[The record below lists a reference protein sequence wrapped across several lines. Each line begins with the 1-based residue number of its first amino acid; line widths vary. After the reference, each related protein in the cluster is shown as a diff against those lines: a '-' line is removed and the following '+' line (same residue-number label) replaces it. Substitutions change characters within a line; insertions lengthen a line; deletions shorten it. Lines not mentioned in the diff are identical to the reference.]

1 MLFPLISCFAPRQ
14 RQLSL
19 ILAVIVLIGAVL
31 SLAVYVYSDRAERIR
46 LEAEFGHRADVRN
59 ALNREVISNYN
70 SGVYVLK
77 SLFEGSESVSREEFR
92 HVASDILARYP
103 GITAL
108 EWVPRVPGSARAAVE
123 ASLSTELNR
132 PMKFTEAVP
141 NGTMATARDRG
152 EHYPILYVEPMA
164 GNERVLGY
172 DIQNAPTAPFLR
184 QARET
189 GRMVASSQFQLVQQR
204 LGIVVIWPVR
214 KVNAADPS
222 ADNFAGF
229 VQGVF
234 RVREMLETTIARSPA
249 TGLEML
255 YIDDTATD
263 PSLRVLYHTSPKAS
277 PTSEDGLAVEE
288 DYRRGLHREY
298 PIEFGGRR
306 WVVIYR
312 PTPQWLAQQNSHLAF
327 LWLLVGLLVTALVAG
342 LVKVMARRNSAI
354 QREVEERTT
363 ELNESRRHLSSLL
376 HALPGMAYRCLY
388 RDKLSV
394 VYVSEGVLNLTG
406 YRADQFTSEEIH
418 FRDLINPHDL
428 TNVRAATRQCL
439 KTGCD
444 VEVEYRIRP
453 RTGPEKWLL
462 SRGRGVYNERHE
474 LLFFEGL
481 AIDVTAR
488 KQAEVEKISMERKL
502 LESQKLES
510 LGLLAGGIA
519 HDFNN
524 LLTGMM
530 GHANLARFHAGVDP
544 EITDHLRK
552 IEGGATRAAELCQQM
567 LAYSGRGNFVIEPV
581 DLNRL
586 IRETVPLLQGS
597 LPSRSRLELRLVEE
611 ATVVMADA
619 TQLRQIA
626 MNLILN
632 AADALGATGG
642 DVIVTTGRRTF
653 GVDFLAAAHAGEG
666 LLPGPY
672 NFLEVRDTGCG
683 MSPDTMAKIFDP
695 FFTTKFTGRG
705 LGLAAV
711 LGIVRG
717 HSGALRV
724 QSELGRGSTFT
735 FILPPSREN
744 LSRRHDSVTSTPWQ
758 RSGKVLV
765 IDDEESVRNVAAALL
780 KTFGLAAVT
789 ASNGQDGIDRF
800 RENPGAFDLVLL
812 DLTMPGLDGEETLT
826 RLRAITP
833 DVRVVVVSGYSETDR
848 IGQLAAGGP
857 LLFLQKPFTRGSLE
871 QKLQE
876 ILSGQTVA
884 S

>member
-1 MLFPLISCFAPRQ
+1 MQFPSISRFAPPR
-14 RQLSL
+14 RQLFY
-19 ILAVIVLIGAVL
+19 ILAVIVLVGTGL
-31 SLAVYVYSDRAERIR
+31 SLAVFFYSARAERMRIESQFAQR
-46 LEAEFGHRADVRN
+46 TEVRN
-59 ALNREVISNYN
+59 ALTREVISHYE
-70 SGVYVLK
+70 SAVYALK

-92 HVASDILARYP
+92 RVSADILSRYP
-103 GITAL
+103 GIAAL
-108 EWVPRVPGSARAAVE
+108 EWIPRIPHNERAAIE
-123 ASLSTELNR
+123 ASLSNELKR
-132 PMKFTEAVP
+132 PVELTEAAPGGAMVR
-141 NGTMATARDRG
+141 ARDG
-152 EHYPILYVEPMA
+152 TEHYPILYVEPVT

-172 DIQNAPTAPFLR
+172 DVQNAPTASFLR
-184 QARET
+184 EARET
-189 GRMVASSQFQLVQQR
+189 GHVVASSQFQLVQKP
-204 LGIVVIWPVR
+204 LGLVVIWPVR
-214 KVNAADPS
+214 NARSQGAPK
-222 ADNFAGF
+222 DNLRGF

-234 RVREMLETTIARSPA
+234 RAREMLEATVARSPL
-249 TGLEML
+249 TSVEML
-255 YIDDTATD
+255 YVDDSATD
-263 PSLRVLYHTSPKAS
+263 PSMRLLYDSHAAAS
-277 PTSEDGLAVEE
+277 RTAQEAIAIETE
-288 DYRRGLHREY
+288 YRRGLHREY
-298 PIEFGGRR
+298 TLEFGGRR
-306 WVVIYR
+306 WIALYR
-312 PTPQWLAQQNSHLAF
+312 PTDRWLAAQNSPLAYVWF
-327 LWLLVGLLVTALVAG
+327 LAGMLVTSLVAG
-342 LVKVMARRNSAI
+342 LVMVMARRNSAI
-354 QREVEERTT
+354 QHEVGERTA

-388 RDKLSV
+388 REKLSV
-394 VYVSEGVLNLTG
+394 VYLSEGVVNLTG

-418 FRDLINPHDL
+418 FRDLINPLDL

-439 KTGCD
+439 KNGRD

-462 SRGRGVYNERHE
+462 SRGRGVYNERGE

-524 LLTGMM
+524 LLTGIM
-530 GHANLARFHAGVDP
+530 GHANLARMDSAADA
-544 EITDHLRK
+544 EITDHLRR
-552 IEGGATRAAELCQQM
+552 IEGGAMRAAELCQQM

-581 DLNRL
+581 DLNQL
-586 IRETVPLLQGS
+586 VRETVPLLQGS
-597 LPSRSRLELRLVEE
+597 LSSRSRLNLRLVEE

-632 AADALGATGG
+632 AADAIGATGG
-642 DVIVTTGRRTF
+642 DITVTTGRREF
-653 GVDFLAAAHAGEG
+653 GQEFLAAAHAGEN
-666 LLPGPY
+666 LRPGPFA
-672 NFLEVRDTGCG
+672 FLEVRDTGCG
-683 MSPDTMAKIFDP
+683 MSAETMAKIFDP

-724 QSELGRGSTFT
+724 QSELDRGSTFT
-735 FILPPSREN
+735 LILPPSVEDLCRRED
-744 LSRRHDSVTSTPWQ
+744 LVTATPWQ
-758 RSGKVLV
+758 GSGNILV

-780 KTFGLAAVT
+780 KTFGFTPVT
-789 ASNGQDGIDRF
+789 ASNGQEGIDRF
-800 RENPGAFDLVLL
+800 RAAPHGFDLVLL
-812 DLTMPGLDGEETLT
+812 DLTMPGLDGEETLAG
-826 RLRAITP
+826 LRAIFP
-833 DVRVVVVSGYSETDR
+833 GVRVVVVSGYSESDR
-848 IGQLAAGGP
+848 ISELASGGP

-876 ILSGQTVA
+876 ILSGESAA